1 MEAPSGAVDSSGI
14 LERER
19 GVKVA
24 AGDPLL
30 VAALVSEG
38 APVRES
44 KVGGGGIEQD
54 DLNGAPTWILNPL
67 NPIVHF

>member
-1 MEAPSGAVDSSGI
+1 MV
-14 LERER
+14 ERER

-30 VAALVSEG
+30 VAAPASEG

-44 KVGGGGIEQD
+44 KRGGGEWS
-54 DLNGAPTWILNPL
+54 AR
-67 NPIVHF
+67 

>member
-1 MEAPSGAVDSSGI
+1 MGAPSGAVDSSGM

-44 KVGGGGIEQD
+44 KGGRGG
-54 DLNGAPTWILNPL
+54 NSAR
-67 NPIVHF
+67 

>member
-1 MEAPSGAVDSSGI
+1 MGAPSRAVDSSGM

-19 GVKVA
+19 RVKVA

-44 KVGGGGIEQD
+44 KGGGG
-54 DLNGAPTWILNPL
+54 GGGG
-67 NPIVHF
+67 

>member
-1 MEAPSGAVDSSGI
+1 MGAPSGAVDSSGM

-24 AGDPLL
+24 PGDPLL

-38 APVRES
+38 APVHES
-44 KVGGGGIEQD
+44 KTGRGRLTGGRTGR
-54 DLNGAPTWILNPL
+54 
-67 NPIVHF
+67 